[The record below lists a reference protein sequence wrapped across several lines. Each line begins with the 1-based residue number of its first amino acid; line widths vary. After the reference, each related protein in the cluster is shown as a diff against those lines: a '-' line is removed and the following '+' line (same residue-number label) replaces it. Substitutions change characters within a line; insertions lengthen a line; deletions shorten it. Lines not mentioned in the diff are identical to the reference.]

1 MTKQMAE
8 KKIRIRYSFVE
19 KHLSE
24 LWKMFPALKNSGD
37 VAGVLTLCDLGLKK
51 LKEGKGNECTENYSE
66 PVSRLQ
72 QPRPQATSAG
82 EDWSSAVDEA
92 GPIAE
97 ADPLANFDEDDD
109 F

>member
-1 MTKQMAE
+1 MTKQAE

-24 LWKMFPALKNSGD
+24 LWKMFPALENSGD

-51 LKEGKGNECTENYSE
+51 LKEGKGNECSTENYSE

-72 QPRPQATSAG
+72 QPRPQASTS
-82 EDWSSAVDEA
+82 EDWTSAVDET

-97 ADPLANFDEDDD
+97 ADPLANFDADDD